1 VLTESF
7 GRLLNQKDGVDADT
21 YNKSD
26 VRTEIFVIGSVYYTL
41 LRGYESYKTESWN
54 RDYFVILDEKFQKKK
69 FPLLTDSAGDTIVRK
84 CWNRKYQLIS
94 ELLAEVADSNRQDK
108 LASEDRE

>member
-1 VLTESF
+1 MDTNRNLRLSDLDRKIKIKENIVVLTESF

-41 LRGYESYKTESWN
+41 LRGYESYKTES
-54 RDYFVILDEKFQKKK
+54 
-69 FPLLTDSAGDTIVRK
+69 
-84 CWNRKYQLIS
+84 
-94 ELLAEVADSNRQDK
+94 
-108 LASEDRE
+108 